1 MSEMSDR
8 STLSILILAG
18 GRSQRMGTDKA
29 AIRVPATARGTT
41 AHSVPMLRKIYD
53 VAAECCALQTAA
65 LDTSPNWVYVVTPW
79 AERYRSILPIECQF
93 IPEPQPDCG
102 PLMGFRQGLVVVR
115 SQWVLLLACD
125 LPNLSAPVVR
135 EWIERLVAVPAG
147 SMAYLPSHPAKG
159 WEPLCG
165 FYRRTCLESLQ
176 AYTAAGGRS
185 FQGWLAQQPVTELH
199 IADRTCLI
207 NCNTPAD
214 LAAVVEQDR
223 EIELK

>member
-1 MSEMSDR
+1 MSKMFER

-18 GRSQRMGTDKA
+18 GRSKRMGTDKA
-29 AIRVPATARGTT
+29 AIRLPVTARGTT
-41 AHSVPMLRKIYD
+41 ADRIPMLRQIYD
-53 VAAECCALQTAA
+53 VAAECCALPTAE
-65 LDTSPNWVYVVTPW
+65 LDTSSNWVYVVTPW

-93 IPEPQPDCG
+93 IPELQPDRG
-102 PLMGFRQGLVVVR
+102 PLMGFMQGLVAVH

-135 EWIERLVAVPAG
+135 AWIDRLVAVPAT

-176 AYTAAGGRS
+176 AYTTAGGRS

-199 IADRTCLI
+199 IADRTCLV

-214 LAAVVEQDR
+214 LAAVVEDR